1 MKHRLFL
8 FILVFVLILVNA
20 LLTKTMDANP
30 FGPDAAFLGIVPWW
44 ELQIPLGLSL
54 FAAASFM
61 AALGIGAIF
70 WLALLPLCG
79 ARRIPESGLLNL
91 ARCSA
96 WCAWPLGA
104 CCITSLAAFC
114 FPWLQRPDV
123 FASLDGR
130 SFLMLQMGVGLILML
145 MLPALLERRSAGPSL
160 RLAAVFLIAA
170 LALSCGLLWWW
181 GQALPFLVIAMAGSL
196 ALILLL
202 PQPDGTR
209 SRLAALL
216 ALSTALCVYVIG
228 FGSMMP
234 GYAPLEAAP
243 AFGQHQ
249 NAVGAGILIA
259 LIPLLLTRNKQTIA
273 LTVLL
278 AAVFIGFFML
288 LPTADADLAPM
299 SEQSAAIRFC
309 AGIAAGLTIAL
320 SLSPTLRNSLIG
332 LRVCALLTLAS
343 GIVYTWVTLYTPI
356 AAAAGMDEGGH
367 RIGVGCYLCAL
378 LLMLALG
385 LTYRLLRVP
394 RASGDD
400 SGDDGRSKG
409 HRGSNAAG
417 GKGGADADEGE
428 AGRSDEG
435 KER

>member
-8 FILVFVLILVNA
+8 FILVFVLILINA
-20 LLTKTMDANP
+20 MLTKAMDANP
-30 FGPDAAFLGIVPWW
+30 FGPDAAFLGIIPWW

-54 FAAASFM
+54 FAASSFM

-70 WLALLPLCG
+70 WLALLPTCG
-79 ARRIPESGLLNL
+79 ARWTPQHSLLNL

-104 CCITSLAAFC
+104 CCITSLALFC
-114 FPWLQRPDV
+114 FPWLQRQDI

-145 MLPALLERRSAGPSL
+145 LLPSLLERRTASNTL
-160 RLAAVFLIAA
+160 RLASVFLIAA

-202 PQPDGTR
+202 PQPAATR

-234 GYAPLEAAP
+234 GYAPLDAAP

-278 AAVFIGFFML
+278 AVVFIGFFML
-288 LPTADADLAPM
+288 LPTADTDPAFM

-320 SLSPTLRNSLIG
+320 SLSPALRNSLIG

-343 GIVYTWVTLYTPI
+343 GIVYTWVTLYAPI
-356 AAAAGMDEGGH
+356 AAAAGLDEDGQS
-367 RIGVGCYLCAL
+367 IGVGCYLFAL

-385 LTYRLLRVP
+385 LVYRLLRVP
-394 RASGDD
+394 HTSCSNSDSDEENGND
-400 SGDDGRSKG
+400 SGNDG
-409 HRGSNAAG
+409 
-417 GKGGADADEGE
+417 
-428 AGRSDEG
+428 SDS
-435 KER
+435 R

>member
-1 MKHRLFL
+1 MKRRLFL
-8 FILVFVLILVNA
+8 FILVFILILINA
-20 LLTKTMDANP
+20 MLTKAMDTNP
-30 FGPDAAFLGIVPWW
+30 FGPDAAFLGIIPWW

-61 AALGIGAIF
+61 AALGIGALF
-70 WLALLPLCG
+70 WLSLLPTCG
-79 ARRIPESGLLNL
+79 ARWTPQSGLLNL

-96 WCAWPLGA
+96 WCAWPIGA

-114 FPWLQRPDV
+114 FPWLQQREI

-145 MLPALLERRSAGPSL
+145 LLPALLERRSTGHTL
-160 RLAAVFLIAA
+160 RLAAAFLIAA

-181 GQALPFLVIAMAGSL
+181 GQALPFLVIAMAESL
-196 ALILLL
+196 ALMILM
-202 PQPDGTR
+202 PQPAATR

-234 GYAPLEAAP
+234 GYAPLDAAP
-243 AFGQHQ
+243 AFEQHQ

-273 LTVLL
+273 LTILL
-278 AAVFIGFFML
+278 AVVFTGFFLL
-288 LPTADADLAPM
+288 LPTADANVSPM

-309 AGIAAGLTIAL
+309 AGMAAGLTIAL
-320 SLSPTLRNSLIG
+320 SLSPALRNSRIG

-356 AAAAGMDEGGH
+356 AAAAGIDEGGQ
-367 RIGVGCYLCAL
+367 RIGVGCYLSAL
-378 LLMLALG
+378 ILMLALG

-394 RASGDD
+394 LTPRDNSETDNGN
-400 SGDDGRSKG
+400 KG
-409 HRGSNAAG
+409 KNAG
-417 GKGGADADEGE
+417 GDNDAANTDESKSARCDGDSP
-428 AGRSDEG
+428 R
-435 KER
+435 